1 MERIDPRDYP
11 GLGVGGLL
19 IAVQL
24 VLLVLSGIG
33 PVRWLAIAGGLLILA
48 ALVFLVVPVVQL
60 KRHGGVMDG
69 DIFANTT
76 TVVDTGLY
84 AVVRHP
90 QFLAMLVLAAGIAL
104 VAQRWGEA
112 LVGAAAAAAFFV
124 DFRRADR
131 RDLAKFGRPYEEY
144 AQRVPGW
151 NPLAGL
157 ARLLRKRRVRT
168 TG

>member
-1 MERIDPRDYP
+1 MQRIDPRDYP

-19 IAVQL
+19 IAVQF
-24 VLLVLSGIG
+24 VLLAVRGTG
-33 PVRWLAIAGGLLILA
+33 PVSWLTVAGA
-48 ALVFLVVPVVQL
+48 ALTLASLVALVVPVIQL
-60 KRHGGVMDG
+60 KRQGGVADG

-104 VAQRWGEA
+104 IAQRWTEA
-112 LVGAAAAAAFFV
+112 LVGAAAAGAFLV

-131 RDLAKFGRPYEEY
+131 RDLAKFGQPYQEY
-144 AQRVPGW
+144 MERVPGW
-151 NPLAGL
+151 NPLVGV
-157 ARLLRKRRVRT
+157 ARVLRRHRR
-168 TG
+168 